1 MKKRWIALV
10 LAAAV
15 VGLPSWGVLALTG
28 AGTAA
33 AGETES
39 MQDATRACV
48 CAAEEAILSAAE
60 PLSAAVEQLRAD
72 IAETAEK
79 TMRLTPPVQIDL
91 GWWQSHYRDIIG
103 YVYSP
108 GTPISYPIAYD
119 GDNDYYL
126 HHDLYGNY
134 SVYGTI
140 FLDARAN
147 RDFTSQSNMLYGHH
161 MADGTMFA
169 SISGY
174 KQQWYYDAHPYFYLY
189 TNAGTYR
196 VDLFAGLI
204 VPGEHEVFN
213 TSFSDADL
221 ARFISQSTFN
231 AGRGIPTGRIV
242 GMCTCSYEADNYRFV
257 VLGEMTPLTEGN
269 DQ

>member
-1 MKKRWIALV
+1 MREVRTLAYKV
-10 LAAAV
+10 LKFFDDLTSAV
-15 VGLPSWGVLALTG
+15 VAVLLMLLAVYAGYALWDNQQVY
-28 AGTAA
+28 A
-33 AGETES
+33 
-39 MQDATRACV
+39 
-48 CAAEEAILSAAE
+48 AAEEVRASLLELKPSLEGPSFAE
-60 PLSAAVEQLRAD
+60 LRAINPD
-72 IAETAEK
+72 VCAWVTLDD
-79 TMRLTPPVQIDL
+79 TGVDYPVVQGRDNLT
-91 GWWQSHYRDIIG
+91 
-103 YVYSP
+103 YVN
-108 GTPISYPIAYD
+108 TD
-119 GDNDYYL
+119 V
-126 HHDLYGNY
+126 YGKF
-134 SVYGTI
+134 SLAGTI
-140 FLDARAN
+140 FLDSRCAS
-147 RDFTSQSNMLYGHH
+147 DFSDAYGLLYGHH

-189 TNAGTYR
+189 TNGGTYR

-213 TSFSDADL
+213 TSFNDADL
-221 ARFISQSTFN
+221 TRFINQSTFN